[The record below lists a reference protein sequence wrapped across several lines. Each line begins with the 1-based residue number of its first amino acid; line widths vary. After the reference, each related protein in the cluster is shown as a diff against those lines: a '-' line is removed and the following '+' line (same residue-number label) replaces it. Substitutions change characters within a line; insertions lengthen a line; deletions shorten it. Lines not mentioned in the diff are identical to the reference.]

1 MLSFLVFV
9 YLFFHIKEF
18 PLWQRAWVGTGS
30 WSGVGKS
37 FEGVGCAILIIVHFV
52 LHILAMATVLHLF
65 RILGIT

>member
-1 MLSFLVFV
+1 M
-9 YLFFHIKEF
+9 
-18 PLWQRAWVGTGS
+18 GTGS